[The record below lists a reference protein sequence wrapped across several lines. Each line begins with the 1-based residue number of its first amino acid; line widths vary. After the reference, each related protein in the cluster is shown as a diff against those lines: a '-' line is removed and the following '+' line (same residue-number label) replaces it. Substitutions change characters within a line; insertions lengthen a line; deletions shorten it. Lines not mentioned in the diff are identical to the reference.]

1 MTPPKR
7 LRIVSALGVIQIFAW
22 GSSYYLMA
30 ILAKPIAEET
40 GLSAS
45 IISGGV
51 TLGFLVEG
59 LAAIVIGH
67 LIHARGGR
75 TILAAGIALLA
86 AGLALLSV
94 AHGLMSY
101 FLAWIIIGLGMSGAL
116 YDAAFSTLGRIF
128 GAEARPAITQLT
140 LWGGFASTVC
150 WPLTAEMTELVGW
163 RGACATYAALHALVF
178 LPLALWAI
186 PREGRS
192 ANLERSDIA
201 QDSPS
206 VGITDTR
213 FLCILVAGL
222 VLSALSTIWSIQL
235 VTMLTG
241 FGYSTATAIAIG
253 TLIGPCQVGARFIE
267 MLTRGRY
274 HPVWTMSVAT
284 STVFLG
290 FAGLLAGIPAAVA
303 MIAYGAG
310 NGLWSIARGALP
322 LALFGPRD
330 YPRVMGR
337 LATPVLV
344 TSAAAPTIGAWST
357 ASFGPQATL
366 WGMTIAALLPLGA
379 AIILASL
386 LKTQAEG

>member
-1 MTPPKR
+1 MTPPSR
-7 LRIVSALGVIQIFAW
+7 LRIVSGLGVIQIFAW

-40 GLSAS
+40 GLSTG

-59 LAAIVIGH
+59 LAAVVIGH
-67 LIHARGGR
+67 LIHASGGR
-75 TILAAGIALLA
+75 TVLAAGIALLA

-94 AHGLMSY
+94 AHGVTSY
-101 FLAWIIIGLGMSGAL
+101 FLAWGIIGLGMSASL

-128 GAEARPAITQLT
+128 GDGARPAITQLT

-150 WPLTAEMTELVGW
+150 WPLTAELTGLVGW
-163 RGACATYAALHALVF
+163 RGACATYAALHALVL

-201 QDSPS
+201 QDSPN
-206 VGITDTR
+206 VRITDIR

-222 VLSALSTIWSIQL
+222 VLSALSTIWSIQI

-241 FGYSTATAIAIG
+241 FGYSTASAIAIG

-290 FAGLLAGIPAAVA
+290 FAGLLAGIPAAAA

-330 YPRVMGR
+330 YPRIMGR

-344 TSAAAPTIGAWST
+344 ASAAAPTLGAWMNS
-357 ASFGPQATL
+357 AFGSQITL
-366 WGMTIAALLPLGA
+366 WTMATAATVPMAAAL
-379 AIILASL
+379 ILTRQVRRL
-386 LKTQAEG
+386 NE